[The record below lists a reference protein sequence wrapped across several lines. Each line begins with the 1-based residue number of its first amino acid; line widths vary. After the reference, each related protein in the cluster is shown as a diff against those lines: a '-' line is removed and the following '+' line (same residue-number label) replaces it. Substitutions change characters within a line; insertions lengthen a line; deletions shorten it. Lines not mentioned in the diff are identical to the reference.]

1 MRQAGLDCRL
11 QVRRKGRSALDAG
24 RVLGAI
30 ESYQPQKTRE
40 DGRTPPVTR
49 SDDISHHLADAVF
62 VQHLTFHAKAE

>member
-11 QVRRKGRSALDAG
+11 QVRRQGRSALNAG
-24 RVLGAI
+24 RMFGAI
-30 ESYQPQKTRE
+30 ESYQPEETRE
-40 DGRTPPVTR
+40 DGRTIPVTR